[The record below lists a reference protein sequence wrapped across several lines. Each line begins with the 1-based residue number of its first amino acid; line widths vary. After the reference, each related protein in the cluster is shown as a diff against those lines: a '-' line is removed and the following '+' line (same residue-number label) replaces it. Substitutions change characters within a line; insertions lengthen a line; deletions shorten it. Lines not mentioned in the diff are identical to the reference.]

1 MRPIAAANSGKL
13 VLPRRTVSRARS
25 ETFCTA
31 STDVSPY
38 ALVTA
43 DVRSTASATVATPAV
58 AARELMARICIV
70 RPASS
75 PKAEM
80 VW

>member
-1 MRPIAAANSGKL
+1 MPK
-13 VLPRRTVSRARS
+13 RTVSRARS

-31 STDVSPY
+31 SADVSPY
-38 ALVTA
+38 AFVTA

-58 AARELMARICIV
+58 AARELISRTRIV
-70 RPASS
+70 RPAES
-75 PKAEM
+75 PNAEM